1 MRNHYRLSL
10 SVSPQTDTQSALANC
25 CKRGQIEGVL
35 TFCDITLTQRTKA
48 GTNARWVSKALG
60 RQTQK
65 SKKTL
70 CEHPPAE
77 RNPHCFDLNPFV
89 QQTFVK
95 ENI

>member
-1 MRNHYRLSL
+1 MGAQ
-10 SVSPQTDTQSALANC
+10 SPRAPNP
-25 CKRGQIEGVL
+25 KV
-35 TFCDITLTQRTKA
+35 
-48 GTNARWVSKALG
+48 
-60 RQTQK
+60 
-65 SKKTL
+65 KKTL